1 MYCMLDA
8 DLLYLCNAMSDAARG
23 FELTFKGPKEETH
36 QLVEYGERK
45 FDHLI
50 MMTPSTSCKS

>member
-1 MYCMLDA
+1 
-8 DLLYLCNAMSDAARG
+8 MSGAARG

-36 QLVEYGERK
+36 QLVEYGERN

-50 MMTPSTSCKS
+50 MMAPSTSCKS